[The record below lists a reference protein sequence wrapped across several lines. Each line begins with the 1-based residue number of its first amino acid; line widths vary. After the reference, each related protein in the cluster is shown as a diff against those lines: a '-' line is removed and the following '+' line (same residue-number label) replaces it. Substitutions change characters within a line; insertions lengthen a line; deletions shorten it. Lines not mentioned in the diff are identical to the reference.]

1 MSYDNRHLWPF
12 SGLAMAAFIA
22 VSPPVPA
29 ASISLDALRDLLHQ
43 VADSGVIRSR
53 DVSQI
58 LAKGDL
64 IGDSVVSRD
73 GVDVGKVEDVILDKE
88 GKITGIVVQTGGLFG
103 IGSKSIGLSTSI
115 LDMNEARTGSVV
127 LVNMSSEEL
136 KAAPPLRDPA
146 RK

>member
-1 MSYDNRHLWPF
+1 MSNDNRHLWPF

-22 VSPPVPA
+22 ASPPVPA
-29 ASISLDALRDLLHQ
+29 ASVSLPVLRDLFHQ
-43 VADSGVIRSR
+43 VADTGVIKSR
-53 DVSQI
+53 DGSQV

-88 GKITGIVVQTGGLFG
+88 GKVTGIVVQTGGLFG
-103 IGSKSIGLSTSI
+103 IGGKSIGLSTSI

-127 LVNMSSEEL
+127 LVNMSSDDL
-136 KAAPPLRDPA
+136 RAAPPLQNPA